1 MTKVLCAGALAL
13 AVCAAPLAAED
24 KAVAKP
30 DATDAATLALE
41 AAAEANAE
49 TPFGG
54 AQVVEEQQLATIA
67 GREDLAQ
74 VTNAEQSNAVTG
86 NDVGDNSVTGTIV
99 LSDQAFSNTSG
110 FVILNA
116 NTGNNVAI
124 NASIQV
130 NVALPAQ

>member
-1 MTKVLCAGALAL
+1 MTKVLCASALAL

-30 DATDAATLALE
+30 DAATFASE
-41 AAAEANAE
+41 AAAEAKAE

-54 AQVVEEQQLATIA
+54 AQIVEEQQLATIA